1 MAALLSSERRSK
13 IKLCLPY
20 FPLILG
26 VLFLL
31 VVAVLILFWKLAPGN
46 FVTFLDRISPFHIG
60 TPRISGTVVNAVTG
74 RPVPEMDVCLLVT
87 HIPANF
93 DHRPGIEVMR
103 SEITHTDA
111 SGRFF
116 FARWDGQLD
125 LFEHWDGYG
134 IAVTDPAARWK
145 ELCGQEIYLLGNA
158 DIFERETSLQS
169 HADSATKST
178 PPYFPVAMVND
189 LYDPHPEPYGTH
201 VSFGHFS
208 DGTLVRK
215 IGDPGKLKIA
225 LVPLLRD
232 GKDCRLA
239 ENSDFVE
246 LCRQMNE
253 SLTADDLRTS
263 WKISPHRQ

>member
-1 MAALLSSERRSK
+1 MAALLPSERRSK
-13 IKLCLPY
+13 IKLWLPY
-20 FPLILG
+20 VPLVLG

-31 VVAVLILFWKLAPGN
+31 VLAALVVFYKLAPAK
-46 FVTFLDRISPFHIG
+46 FVNLLDRTSPFHIG

-74 RPVPEMDVCLLVT
+74 RPVPGIDVCLLVT
-87 HIPANF
+87 HIPPNF
-93 DHRPGIEVMR
+93 DHRAGIEVMR
-103 SEITHTDA
+103 SETTQTDA

-116 FARWDGQLD
+116 FARWDSQRD
-125 LFEHWDGYG
+125 LLEDWDGYG
-134 IAVTDPAARWK
+134 IAVTDPAARWR
-145 ELCGQEIYLLGNA
+145 EQCGRDIYLLGKA

-169 HADSATKST
+169 HAGSATKSA

-189 LYDPHPEPYGTH
+189 IYNPHPEPYGTY

-208 DGTLVRK
+208 DGTLVRM

-225 LVPLLRD
+225 LVPLLPD

-246 LCRQMNE
+246 LCREMNE
-253 SLTADDLRTS
+253 SPTADDLRTS
-263 WKISPHRQ
+263 WKISPHPQ

>member
-1 MAALLSSERRSK
+1 MAALLPSKRRSK
-13 IKLCLPY
+13 IKLLLPY
-20 FPLILG
+20 FPLVLG
-26 VLFLL
+26 VLFFL
-31 VVAVLILFWKLAPGN
+31 VVAVFVLSWKLAPASLVN
-46 FVTFLDRISPFHIG
+46 FLDRTSPFHIG

-74 RPVPEMDVCLLVT
+74 RPVAGMDVCLLVT
-87 HIPANF
+87 HIPPNF

-103 SEITHTDA
+103 SETTQTDA

-116 FARWDGQLD
+116 FARWDSQRD
-125 LFEHWDGYG
+125 LLEHWDGYG
-134 IAVTDPAARWK
+134 IAVTDPAARWR
-145 ELCGQEIYLLGNA
+145 EQCGREVYLLGNA

-169 HADSATKST
+169 HADSAAKSA

-189 LYDPHPEPYGTH
+189 LNDPHPEPYGTY

-225 LVPLLRD
+225 LVPLLSD

-239 ENSDFVE
+239 ENPDFVE
-246 LCRQMNE
+246 LCREMNE
-253 SLTADDLRTS
+253 SPTADDLRTS
-263 WKISPHRQ
+263 WKFPPHRQ